1 MLFNLVDKYEE
12 MIGSYAPKTD
22 IQMHDCTSEQAP
34 AGFFARGTYKGKAI
48 VLNFLFK
55 KKWFS
60 FSFLI
65 MTESFTCNLNI
76 FSRLTRNGEMKKKEK

>member
-1 MLFNLVDKYEE
+1 MFFDIVDKYEE

-48 VLNFLFK
+48 VFNFFFFFFK
-55 KKWFS
+55 CFFFFK
-60 FSFLI
+60 FLDHDGI
-65 MTESFTCNLNI
+65 VHMQFEYI
-76 FSRLTRNGEMKKKEK
+76 FKIDKEW